1 MPRRPRL
8 RLTPLEP
15 LIGKETFGQRLA
27 RIRRAKGISQAE
39 LADKV
44 GLIQVLVSDYE
55 RDKLR
60 LRADLVVRL
69 AVILGVTTDE
79 LLGVKPMKTPTRAP
93 RRALLRRMELIE
105 QLPPSHQ
112 RALLKTVD
120 GFIRGV
126 RQG

>member
-15 LIGKETFGQRLA
+15 LIGKQTFGQRLA
-27 RIRRAKGISQAE
+27 RIRRSKGISQAE

-69 AVILGVTTDE
+69 AVTLGVTTDE
-79 LLGVKPMKTPTRAP
+79 LLGVKPLKTPTRAP
-93 RRALLRRMELIE
+93 RRALLRRMELID